1 MSVELEF
8 NGREEEEYILR
19 LVMPKQ
25 ETFTLATVLA
35 PWIDSG
41 VITSVAILEETS
53 RYTR

>member
-8 NGREEEEYILR
+8 NGEEEEEYILR
-19 LVMPKQ
+19 LLMPKQ
-25 ETFTLATVLA
+25 DVFTLATVLA

-53 RYTR
+53 KYVK

>member
-8 NGREEEEYILR
+8 NGGEEEEYILR
-19 LVMPKQ
+19 LLMPKQ
-25 ETFTLATVLA
+25 DVFTLATVLA

-53 RYTR
+53 KYVK

>member
-8 NGREEEEYILR
+8 NGGEEEEYILR

-25 ETFTLATVLA
+25 EIFTLATVLA

-53 RYTR
+53 KFIK